1 MKYRVIKIALLSVA
15 LLSLPAI
22 GSSQEE
28 PIEANPGYLDLDAIL
43 DGSDQFITSEV
54 YLRNYILKMIAKVTQ
69 NQEPDFA
76 NMLRAIK
83 LIRVVEFNFDGED
96 GNTTRARAEELV
108 KAMSSSKWDTLV
120 RSREE
125 GSNLNICIQSDRG
138 DHIYALAIVNWDDS
152 EMTIVNVVGDID
164 LEMLARL
171 GEQFDIDALEDF
183 EETAGNE

>member
-1 MKYRVIKIALLSVA
+1 MKYRVIKVALLSVA

-28 PIEANPGYLDLDAIL
+28 PIESHPGYLNLDTIL
-43 DGSDQFITSEV
+43 DGSDQYITSEV

-76 NMLRAIK
+76 DMLRAIK
-83 LIRVVEFNFDGED
+83 LIRVVEFNFEDGE
-96 GNTTRARAEELV
+96 GSNTRDRGEELL
-108 KAMSSSKWDTLV
+108 KAMASSKWDTLV
-120 RSREE
+120 RSRDDGE
-125 GSNLNICIQSDRG
+125 NLNICIQSDRG

-183 EETAGNE
+183 EKSDVNE